1 MFKKIIILLPII
13 SLWFLMDLTAQSVYT
28 NRDRVGLQIM
38 GSVINASNDL
48 SGTSIGMGVSL
59 NRKVDLAFSI
69 SDFKDNPG
77 YYEPY
82 EVVGGGIGF
91 YPIQQWD
98 EQPITVGLFF
108 SGARSTLSGSNGW
121 TILAGLAVTREVM
134 MSEQLS
140 IYPTA
145 SFSYAPFVSNRGDG
159 SSFFT
164 IESGL
169 SYNIANVI
177 KLVFIPSV
185 NLALNSDYSTLG
197 LSFGIVL

>member
-1 MFKKIIILLPII
+1 MFKKFILLMLTVM
-13 SLWFLMDLTAQSVYT
+13 LWCFMDLTAQSIYT
-28 NRDRVGLQIM
+28 NRENVGIQIM
-38 GSVINASNDL
+38 GSVINASNDF
-48 SGTSIGMGVSL
+48 SGTSIGMGVSI
-59 NRKVDLAFSI
+59 NRKIDLAFSI

-98 EQPITVGLFF
+98 EQPITVSTFF

-121 TILAGLAVTREVM
+121 TILTGLAVTREVM
-134 MSEQLS
+134 MGEQLS
-140 IYPTA
+140 IYPIA

-164 IESGL
+164 LESGL
-169 SYNIANVI
+169 SYNIVNVI

-185 NLALNSDYSTLG
+185 NFALNSDYSTLG